1 MDAVPSYDELR
12 QLADAKGL
20 AIATAFRIDGDGTG
34 QVDVVFN
41 EFADR
46 YQPFLADKPY
56 TALFRTY
63 KNWVL
68 VAIQNALEP
77 GSAVAEPPVKV
88 SSIAD
93 GQAIH
98 RRNRLSMSADLWSEY
113 TSELQNLATV
123 RANELLRAVRNGE
136 DAESLMHLHNLEM
149 AQLGLDYGLT
159 EDEDR
164 RDCEIFSRTYTA
176 VLEAAARGGLA

>member
-1 MDAVPSYDELR
+1 MDVIPNYDELR

-46 YQPFLADKPY
+46 YQPLLADKPY

-68 VAIQNALEP
+68 AAIQNALES

-88 SSIAD
+88 SSITD
-93 GQAIH
+93 GQVIH

-113 TSELQNLATV
+113 TSELKGLATL
-123 RANELLRAVRNGE
+123 RANELVQAIREGE

-164 RDCEIFSRTYTA
+164 RDSDVFSRTYTA
-176 VLEAAARGGLA
+176 VLEAATRGAA